1 MQLDYRCYVH
11 FRDAAAFDR
20 ALDLLTVKTTAGAFP
35 FRKLAETFS
44 NMKAMTKAMDT
55 PLGQVF
61 DTVTAPRNEQ
71 FLFIHDHYKNLQ
83 TYMAMTEE
91 IFDELYE
98 EDPNSFL
105 MIADVTNFD
114 DDSLGDVVWY
124 YLGGKDYTRFI
135 DPDMER
141 HGIELSDWK
150 GMLAGQPLTQAQKDW
165 AQRITGGCQPQ
176 NMMAH
181 FPMETTMK
189 KTTSP
194 IVREYKIGDITYIVK
209 AVVKDGAK
217 EDAVTKVRR
226 LIQNDLRGKKVTNN
240 FEPA

>member
-141 HGIELSDWK
+141 HGIESSDWN
-150 GMLAGQPLTQAQKDW
+150 AGRSA
-165 AQRITGGCQPQ
+165 
-176 NMMAH
+176 AH
-181 FPMETTMK
+181 AGAEGLGAAYHRRLSAAEHDGTFPDGK
-189 KTTSP
+189 KN
-194 IVREYKIGDITYIVK
+194 VC
-209 AVVKDGAK
+209 
-217 EDAVTKVRR
+217 KVRS
-226 LIQNDLRGKKVTNN
+226 LCNDNRS
-240 FEPA
+240 

>member
-11 FRDAAAFDR
+11 FCDTAAFDR
-20 ALDLLTVKTTAGAFP
+20 ALDLLTVRTTAGAFP
-35 FRKLAETFS
+35 FRKLTETFS

-55 PLGQVF
+55 PLGTVF
-61 DTVTAPRNEQ
+61 DTVTAPRAEQ

-98 EDPNSFL
+98 ENPNSFL

-135 DPDMER
+135 APDMER
-141 HGIELSDWK
+141 HDIELSDWK
-150 GMLAGQPLTQAQKDW
+150 GVLAGQPLTQAQKDW

-181 FPMETTMK
+181 FAMERNMF
-189 KTTSP
+189 
-194 IVREYKIGDITYIVK
+194 
-209 AVVKDGAK
+209 AK
-217 EDAVTKVRR
+217 
-226 LIQNDLRGKKVTNN
+226 
-240 FEPA
+240 

>member
-1 MQLDYRCYVH
+1 MQLDYRYYVH
-11 FRDAAAFDR
+11 FRDTAAFDR
-20 ALDLLTVKTTAGAFP
+20 ALDLLTVKTTAGAFS
-35 FRKLAETFS
+35 FRKLAETFGS
-44 NMKAMTKAMDT
+44 MKAMTKAMDT
-55 PLGQVF
+55 PLGTVF
-61 DTVTAPRNEQ
+61 DTVTAPRAEQ

-150 GMLAGQPLTQAQKDW
+150 AMLAGQPLTQAQKDW
-165 AQRITGGCQPQ
+165 AQRITGGRQPQ

-181 FPMETTMK
+181 FAMERN
-189 KTTSP
+189 
-194 IVREYKIGDITYIVK
+194 VF
-209 AVVKDGAK
+209 AK
-217 EDAVTKVRR
+217 
-226 LIQNDLRGKKVTNN
+226 
-240 FEPA
+240 

>member
-11 FRDAAAFDR
+11 FRDTAAFDR
-20 ALDLLTVKTTAGAFP
+20 ALDLLTVRTTAGAFP
-35 FRKLAETFS
+35 FRKLAETFGS
-44 NMKAMTKAMDT
+44 MKAMTEAMDT
-55 PLGQVF
+55 PLGTVF
-61 DTVTAPRNEQ
+61 DTVTAPRAEQ

-124 YLGGKDYTRFI
+124 YLGSKDYTRFI

-150 GMLAGQPLTQAQKDW
+150 GMLAGQLLTQAQKDW
-165 AQRITGGCQPQ
+165 VQRITGGRQPQ
-176 NMMAH
+176 RMMAH
-181 FPMETTMK
+181 FAMERNMF
-189 KTTSP
+189 
-194 IVREYKIGDITYIVK
+194 
-209 AVVKDGAK
+209 AK
-217 EDAVTKVRR
+217 
-226 LIQNDLRGKKVTNN
+226 
-240 FEPA
+240 

>member
-1 MQLDYRCYVH
+1 
-11 FRDAAAFDR
+11 
-20 ALDLLTVKTTAGAFP
+20 
-35 FRKLAETFS
+35 
-44 NMKAMTKAMDT
+44 
-55 PLGQVF
+55 
-61 DTVTAPRNEQ
+61 
-71 FLFIHDHYKNLQ
+71 
-83 TYMAMTEE
+83 MAMAEE

-150 GMLAGQPLTQAQKDW
+150 AMLAGQPLTQAQKDW
-165 AQRITGGCQPQ
+165 AQRITGGRQPQ

-181 FPMETTMK
+181 FAMERN
-189 KTTSP
+189 
-194 IVREYKIGDITYIVK
+194 VF
-209 AVVKDGAK
+209 AK
-217 EDAVTKVRR
+217 
-226 LIQNDLRGKKVTNN
+226 
-240 FEPA
+240 